1 MCIRD
6 RPKVVASPE
15 TGEKIAYGPLIYS
28 EYQGWDTGVQV
39 MNLSQVVNAKI
50 KVYFLDRSGD
60 VITTLVDWVCPRGS
74 QTFFLPVVAD
84 LPGTWVGSI
93 RVESQD
99 WWTPGTNGVN
109 APDVVGVA
117 TLMKYGDVA
126 RTETQQ
132 AIAYNLLPEHKSYL
146 WQVGEQAG
154 GLGSGVGL
162 LAIPSLLKD
171 LDGSGVTSE
180 TAIMN
185 LVAKPGF
192 TDFAIYIYDQNG
204 LLDFICE
211 KLHSRQVEY
220 IDLQTWGYVNNG
232 FKGSA
237 VISATFWEH
246 DVFDPDGRF
255 VRNLVGLGAVMVE
268 RTGTRLGEDIP
279 GDEAAGDRG
288 IPFALTTTGKTPTW
302 CPGGFIPRCPG
313 QPIQSARR
321 MKNIRL
327 EMPVM
332 TSGMTSGAVVRP
344 ESSVRPLKGPKRAST
359 SPASVPS
366 TTASVAEI
374 AATFRLRNAAF
385 RIWSFCSSAP
395 YHLVEKPPQT
405 VTRRELLNE

>member
-1 MCIRD
+1 M
-6 RPKVVASPE
+6 
-15 TGEKIAYGPLIYS
+15 
-28 EYQGWDTGVQV
+28 
-39 MNLSQVVNAKI
+39 
-50 KVYFLDRSGD
+50 
-60 VITTLVDWVCPRGS
+60 
-74 QTFFLPVVAD
+74 VAD

-132 AIAYNLLPEHKSYL
+132 AIAYNLLVEHKAYI
-146 WQVGEQAG
+146 WQAGAGAG
-154 GLGSGVGL
+154 GLSSGVGL
-162 LAIPSLLKD
+162 IAIPSLLKD

-246 DVFDPDGRF
+246 DVFDPDGKF

-313 QPIQSARR
+313 QPVYVAITEDFSAT
-321 MKNIRL
+321 
-327 EMPVM
+327 E
-332 TSGMTSGAVVRP
+332 AVVTTIP
-344 ESSVRPLKGPKRAST
+344 NAGPL
-359 SPASVPS
+359 
-366 TTASVAEI
+366 
-374 AATFRLRNAAF
+374 
-385 RIWSFCSSAP
+385 
-395 YHLVEKPPQT
+395 PQT
-405 VTRRELLNE
+405 VVRTLTVAGKPADCLVLDVNVPINITHTWFGDLDVTLAHAGATSSMFNNSLTPFCTSNINVIGTLDDDSATSMTACTSPMLNNQARKTETGTGLKPFDGTAANGAWTLTVSDIVIGGTNQVGVANTLNSWGVTGQCRYRRLTP